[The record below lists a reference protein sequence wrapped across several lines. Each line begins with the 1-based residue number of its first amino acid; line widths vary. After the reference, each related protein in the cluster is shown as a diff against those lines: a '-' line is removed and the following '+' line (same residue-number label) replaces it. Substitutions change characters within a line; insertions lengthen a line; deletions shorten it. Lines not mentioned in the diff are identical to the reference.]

1 MALNMTTKMYA
12 QKTNND
18 ELPERI
24 FVKRNSLLTE
34 MFKINH
40 IRTIRNIFT
49 SIMIVV
55 ALQVVF
61 DDLIDSGK

>member
-12 QKTNND
+12 QKTND

-49 SIMIVV
+49 SIMIMV

-61 DDLIDSGK
+61 DDLINSGK